1 MMDGLGAR
9 TRFQAGLQ
17 AAVRG
22 VYGSDVDGDDGDSIS
37 PGSP

>member
-22 VYGSDVDGDDGDSIS
+22 VFGSDVDPDDRES
-37 PGSP
+37 GSVPIR